1 MANQVEKL
9 NTIALA
15 DIEKVDTLTDAQIEK
30 INTLEFLAD
39 VAGQQVFTSSGTFTV
54 PAGEQAYL
62 LFVLVVVA
70 VVAAHLL
77 LEVAVVEN

>member
-54 PAGEQAYL
+54 PAG
-62 LFVLVVVA
+62 VTSISVVCIGGGGGVG
-70 VVAAHLL
+70 
-77 LEVAVVEN
+77 